1 MNLIRRNKNNEYSK
15 NQRSRDIN
23 KINSNNSISTNMDN
37 SFSN

>member
-15 NQRSRDIN
+15 NQRSRDIY
-23 KINSNNSISTNMDN
+23 KINSNDSISTNMDN